1 MNSDLLLKIY
11 LAAKIK
17 KEKYKYPPVR
27 KSHNAHLFG

>member
-11 LAAKIK
+11 LAVTRK

-27 KSHNAHLFG
+27 KNHNMHLFG